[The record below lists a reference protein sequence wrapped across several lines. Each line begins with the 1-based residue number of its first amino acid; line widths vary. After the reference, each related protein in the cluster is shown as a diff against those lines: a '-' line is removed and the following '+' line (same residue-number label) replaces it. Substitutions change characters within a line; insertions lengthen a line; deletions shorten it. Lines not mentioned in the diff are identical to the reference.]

1 VRTIRYPKRK
11 LLAAGLGGLLAA
23 TVFAAPAVST
33 EAPSTSQSL
42 AEIEFAPGLSHT
54 TLDNGLQVVVIP
66 DKRSPVVTHMLW
78 YKAGSADELPG
89 QSGIAHFLEHLMFK
103 GTSNNP
109 DGAFSKA
116 IAEIGGRENAFTS
129 FDYTAYF
136 QRVGKEHLPL
146 MMEMEADR
154 MQNLVLSDEVVGPER
169 DVVLE
174 ERRQRVD
181 SDPSSRLGELMNAVT
196 FVNHPYGS
204 PIIGWQSEIEAL
216 GREQA
221 IAFYNRFYTP
231 NNAILVVAG
240 DVEADE
246 VLALAEDTYGK
257 VPRRAEPGERARRAE
272 PPLEGVRRV
281 EFEDPRVRQE
291 SLRMVWIVPSEAT
304 GEDGVPEALDVVSY
318 ALGGSSNSALYKA
331 LVLDQKIA
339 ISAGSYY
346 QSGALDQGRFGV
358 YATPRPGV
366 SLETLEAAVDEV
378 VADFLK
384 EGISVETLARAQRSM
399 VADAVYAQDSQTTLA
414 RIFGSALTTGST
426 IEDVKSWPAR
436 IMAVSAEDVQNAAI
450 TFLGETKV
458 IGHLKMPSTPDAD
471 AASAQTPN
479 TGERS

>member
-1 VRTIRYPKRK
+1 M
-11 LLAAGLGGLLAA
+11 LAAA
-23 TVFAAPAVST
+23 VFAATALATETPA
-33 EAPSTSQSL
+33 EPQSL
-42 AEIEFAPGLSHT
+42 ADIEFAPGLSHS
-54 TLDNGLQVVVIP
+54 TLENGLQVVVIP

-154 MQNLVLSDEVVGPER
+154 MQNLVLDNEVVGPER

-204 PIIGWQSEIEAL
+204 PIIGWEGEIEAL
-216 GREQA
+216 GREEA
-221 IAFYNRFYTP
+221 LAFYDRFYTP

-246 VLALAEDTYGK
+246 VLALAEQTYGK
-257 VPRRAEPGERARRAE
+257 VPRRAEPGERARRPE

-281 EFEDPRVRQE
+281 ELEDPRVRQE
-291 SLRMVWIVPSEAT
+291 SLRVVWIVPSGTT
-304 GEDGVPEALDVVSY
+304 GTDGVPEALDVVSY
-318 ALGGSSNSALYKA
+318 ALGGSTNSALYKA

-346 QSGALDQGRFGV
+346 QSGALDQGRFGI

-366 SLETLEAAVDEV
+366 SLETLEAAVDQV

-384 EGISVETLARAQRSM
+384 DGVSPEILARAQRSM

-436 IMAVSAEDVQNAAI
+436 IMAVTSEDAQNAAADY
-450 TFLGETKV
+450 LGETRV
-458 IGHLKMPSTPDAD
+458 IGHLKMQAAPSED
-471 AASAQTPN
+471 AASTETPN